1 MDIDELLDRAQ
12 HFRTLAT
19 RVTDAATRDGLIELA
34 EKYEALASEMA
45 RDRSESKYQ

>member
-19 RVTDAATRDGLIELA
+19 RVTDAETSEGLIELA
-34 EKYEALASEMA
+34 DNYEALANEMA
-45 RDRSESKYQ
+45 QEESESKYR